1 MGADRAFPSVAY
13 CTLQANCCGSSA
25 SLTGSGVACREGSSH
40 MDIIVAGLRMIER
53 LLAVGIGGMSI
64 YLGYRLFF
72 ALPTIRDASGEF
84 HLPFDIKVILWRIG
98 PGAFFALFGAA
109 VVALSF
115 YSSVRYDDVA
125 RAPATVNADS
135 ASRVDTRSFAGL
147 GSARTTDSGA
157 AQRADARKLLQRD
170 MVELNALSGKLRDDL
185 AEPDRA
191 EVGGLVRRVKL
202 KLLRSVWD
210 SNWGD
215 PSTFDD
221 WLASDRPDPPPAL
234 VDAAELYF
242 RGTSKRVRP

>member
-1 MGADRAFPSVAY
+1 
-13 CTLQANCCGSSA
+13 
-25 SLTGSGVACREGSSH
+25 
-40 MDIIVAGLRMIER
+40 MDIVAGLRMIER

-64 YLGYRLFF
+64 YLGYRLFL

-84 HLPFDIKVILWRIG
+84 HLPLDIKVILWRVG

-115 YSSVRYDDVA
+115 YSSVRYDVA
-125 RAPATVNADS
+125 RPPATVNADTG
-135 ASRVDTRSFAGL
+135 SRVETRSFAGL

-157 AQRADARKLLQRD
+157 AERADARKLLQRD

-185 AEPDRA
+185 AQPDRA
-191 EVGGLVRRVKL
+191 EVDGLVRRVKL
-202 KLLRSVWD
+202 KLLRSVWESD
-210 SNWGD
+210 WGD

-221 WLASDRPDPPPAL
+221 WLTTDRPDPPPAL
-234 VDAAELYF
+234 IDAAELYF